1 MDKLKYC
8 KHFMFWTAIVVAIAL
23 AVIGIFFGTVI
34 EDTLTDEII
43 KWVVMGIGII
53 AIFEVFAY
61 IIAPLFWH
69 IKYDGKDDTKH
80 LGMD

>member
-23 AVIGIFFGTVI
+23 AVIGIFFGKVI

-43 KWVVMGIGII
+43 K
-53 AIFEVFAY
+53 
-61 IIAPLFWH
+61 
-69 IKYDGKDDTKH
+69 
-80 LGMD
+80 

>member
-23 AVIGIFFGTVI
+23 AVIGIFFGKVI

-53 AIFEVFAY
+53 AVFEVFAY
-61 IIAPLFWH
+61 ILAPLFWH
-69 IKYDGKDDTKH
+69 IKYDGKDDTEH

>member
-23 AVIGIFFGTVI
+23 AVI
-34 EDTLTDEII
+34 
-43 KWVVMGIGII
+43 
-53 AIFEVFAY
+53 AIPAAY